1 MTRPIFRLFSLRACA
16 LAAIC
21 FFLLTCAA
29 RAQQPA
35 SPATPTTPAKSAPA
49 SAAPAAPDYSQEPF
63 VVDEFHTSMRF
74 ENDGT
79 GEREQTVRIR

>member
-1 MTRPIFRLFSLRACA
+1 MTRPILRLFSPRACA
-16 LAAIC
+16 LVATC

-29 RAQQPA
+29 HAQQPA

-63 VVDEFHTSMRF
+63 VVDEFHTS
-74 ENDGT
+74 
-79 GEREQTVRIR
+79 